1 MRGRLNTRIT
11 VTIASSAFAAVPLA
25 GAAPDAAAAGPLPTS
40 GTHCVQAATP
50 VGGSPGSPVCFARF
64 DDAISFATGGQVHLV
79 DAASSR
85 LVTPAE
91 LVVPS
96 PLTGLPISIMY
107 ADAGYGGASFT
118 WTGTACTTTHS
129 YAEPSMPSG
138 WNDRVGS
145 MHVYQNCNNTLYADI
160 SYGGASVSS
169 GRNGSE
175 SSLGALNDKGS
186 SQAWVF

>member
-1 MRGRLNTRIT
+1 MPGRLNARVS
-11 VTIASSAFAAVPLA
+11 VTIATTALAAVPLA
-25 GAAPDAAAAGPLPTS
+25 GAAPDAVAAGTPPTS
-40 GTHCVQAATP
+40 GSNCVQAATP
-50 VGGSPGSPVCFARF
+50 VGGTPGSPVCFASF
-64 DDAISFATGGQVHLV
+64 DAAISFATGGQVHLV

-91 LVVPS
+91 LAGAS

-145 MHVYQNCNNTLYADI
+145 MHVYQNCNNTLYTDV

-169 GRNGSE
+169 GRNGDE
-175 SSLGALNDKGS
+175 ASLGALNDKGS
-186 SQAWVF
+186 SQTWVY

>member
-1 MRGRLNTRIT
+1 MPSRLNTRISVT
-11 VTIASSAFAAVPLA
+11 VATTALAAVPLA
-25 GAAPDAAAAGPLPTS
+25 GAAPDAVAAGTLPAL
-40 GTHCVQAATP
+40 GTNCVQEATLL
-50 VGGSPGSPVCFARF
+50 GGTPGSPVCFARF
-64 DDAISFATGGQVHLV
+64 DDAISFATGSQVHLV
-79 DAASSR
+79 DAESSR
-85 LVTPAE
+85 LVTPDE
-91 LVVPS
+91 LAGAS

-138 WNDRVGS
+138 WNDRVSS

-186 SQAWVF
+186 SQTWVF